1 MKTTVHRAGCR
12 GHADHGW
19 LKTWHS
25 FSFANYYNPDRMHFG
40 ALRVL
45 NDDTIQAGMGFGT
58 HPHDNMEIITIVL
71 EGELEHR
78 DSMGNGSVIRP
89 GEVQVMSAG
98 TGIQHSEFN
107 PSETNELSL
116 LQIWV
121 FPDKKNVEPRYGQAG
136 FSADEMNGKWRT
148 VVSPDGKDN
157 SLWIHQQAWFSLGV
171 FESGTTINFQLK
183 KAGNGIYLF
192 LISGEIEVGSEKL
205 NQRDA
210 LCIEKIE
217 TGVDVTTVK
226 KSKILLMEIPL

>member
-1 MKTTVHRAGCR
+1 MKLTVHKAAYR

-25 FSFANYYNPDRMHFG
+25 FSFAGYYNPDRMHFG

-45 NDDTIQAGMGFGT
+45 NDDIVEAGMGFGT

-107 PSETNELSL
+107 HSKKIDVSL

-121 FPDKKNVEPRYGQAG
+121 FPDKKNVEPRYDQAS
-136 FSADEMNGKWRT
+136 FPEDEMSGKWRT
-148 VVSPDGKDN
+148 VVSPDGSDN
-157 SLWIHQQAWFSLGV
+157 SLWIHQQAWFSIGV
-171 FESGTTINFQLK
+171 FEENASINYQLK
-183 KAGNGIYLF
+183 KVDSVLYIF
-192 LISGEIEVGSEKL
+192 LISGEIEVGTETLK
-205 NQRDA
+205 QRDA
-210 LCIEKIE
+210 LCIEEIE
-217 TGVDVTTVK
+217 TGVNIKISK
-226 KSKILLMEIPL
+226 KSKILLMEIPA

>member
-1 MKTTVHRAGCR
+1 MKLTVHRSGCR

-25 FSFANYYNPDRMHFG
+25 FSFASYYNPDRMHFG

-45 NDDTIQAGMGFGT
+45 NDDSIEAGMGFGT

-71 EGELEHR
+71 SGELEHR

-107 PSETNELSL
+107 HSQENDASL

-121 FPDKKNVEPRYGQAG
+121 FPDKKNVEPRYGQAK
-136 FSADEMNGKWRT
+136 FQEEEMNGKWLT
-148 VVSPDGKDN
+148 VVSPNGVDQ
-157 SLWIHQQAWFSLGV
+157 SLWIHQQAWFSLG
-171 FESGTTINFQLK
+171 NFSEGNTVNYQLK
-183 KAGNGIYLF
+183 KTDNLVYLF
-192 LISGEIEVGSEKL
+192 VISGEVEAGPEILK
-205 NQRDA
+205 QRDA
-210 LCIEKIE
+210 LCIEQIDGTVNLKI
-217 TGVDVTTVK
+217 
-226 KSKILLMEIPL
+226 SKDSKLLLMEIPE

>member
-1 MKTTVHRAGCR
+1 MKLTVHRAGCR

-19 LKTWHS
+19 LNTWHS
-25 FSFANYYNPDRMHFG
+25 FSFASYYNPDRMHFG

-71 EGELEHR
+71 DGELEHR

-107 PSETNELSL
+107 HSEVNEASL

-121 FPDKKNVEPRYGQAG
+121 FPDKKNVEPRYGQTK
-136 FSADEMNGKWRT
+136 FQEEEMTGKWLT
-148 VVSPDGKDN
+148 VVSPDGLDN

-171 FESGTTINFQLK
+171 FDPDSTIGYQLK
-183 KAGNGIYLF
+183 KAGNVVYVF
-192 LISGEIEVGSEKL
+192 LISGEVEIGSETL

-210 LCIEKIE
+210 LCIEEIDTPVILKTI
-217 TGVDVTTVK
+217 K
-226 KSKILLMEIPL
+226 KSKILVMEVPE

>member
-1 MKTTVHRAGCR
+1 MKLTVHRSGCR

-45 NDDTIQAGMGFGT
+45 NDDIIEAGMGFGT

-71 EGELEHR
+71 DGELEHR

-107 PSETNELSL
+107 HSQKNAASL

-121 FPDKKNVEPRYGQAG
+121 FPDKKNVEPRYGQAK
-136 FSADEMNGKWRT
+136 FQEEEITGKWRI
-148 VVSPDGKDN
+148 VVSPDGVDN
-157 SLWIHQQAWFSLGV
+157 SLWIHQQAWFSLGQ
-171 FESGTTINFQLK
+171 FNSDSKIDYELK
-183 KAGNGIYLF
+183 KPGNVIYLF
-192 LISGEIEVGSEKL
+192 LISGEVEVGGESLK
-205 NQRDA
+205 QRDA
-210 LCIEKIE
+210 LCIEQIDGKVNLKINK
-217 TGVDVTTVK
+217 D
-226 KSKILLMEIPL
+226 SKLLLMEIPE

>member
-1 MKTTVHRAGCR
+1 MKLTVHRAGCR

-25 FSFANYYNPDRMHFG
+25 FSFAGYYNPDRMNFG

-45 NDDTIQAGMGFGT
+45 NDDSIQAGMGFGT

-107 PSETNELSL
+107 PSKKNDLSL

-121 FPDKKNVEPRYGQAG
+121 FPDKKNVVPRYGQAG
-136 FSADEMNGKWRT
+136 FSEEEMNGKWRT
-148 VVSPDGKDN
+148 VVSPDGADN
-157 SLWIHQQAWFSLGV
+157 SLWIHQQAWFSLGI
-171 FESGTTINFQLK
+171 FDEGSAMNYELN
-183 KAGNGIYLF
+183 KADSVIYLF
-192 LISGEIEVGSEKL
+192 LISGELEIGSETL
-205 NQRDA
+205 NQRDG
-210 LCIEKIE
+210 LCVEEIESSVNIKMI
-217 TGVDVTTVK
+217 K
-226 KSKILLMEIPL
+226 KSKVLVMEIPV